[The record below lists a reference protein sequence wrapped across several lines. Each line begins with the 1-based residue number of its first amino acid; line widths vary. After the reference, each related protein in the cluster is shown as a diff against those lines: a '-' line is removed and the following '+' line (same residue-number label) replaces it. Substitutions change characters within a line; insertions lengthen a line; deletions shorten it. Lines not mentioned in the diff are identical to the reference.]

1 MRGSDL
7 EKEEMKLEL
16 VDLSTKEKRGGGDRF
31 EVILESPW
39 AALNIIPLNAK

>member
-16 VDLSTKEKRGGGDRF
+16 VDLSTKEKRGGGID
-31 EVILESPW
+31 S
-39 AALNIIPLNAK
+39 KSS